1 MSVEPFAEPFIIKA
15 NQGGRGNVGVYM
27 VVVLLHIFPH
37 LLIWNSKKSF
47 SVEEVERSRKRQK
60 DHHWKGQGQ
69 ETEPEGP
76 RWEHHDM

>member
-37 LLIWNSKKSF
+37 LLIWNLKKFF
-47 SVEEVERSRKRQK
+47 SVEEVKVEEKA
-60 DHHWKGQGQ
+60 
-69 ETEPEGP
+69 EGP
-76 RWEHHDM
+76 PLERARAGDRTQGAPMGAS